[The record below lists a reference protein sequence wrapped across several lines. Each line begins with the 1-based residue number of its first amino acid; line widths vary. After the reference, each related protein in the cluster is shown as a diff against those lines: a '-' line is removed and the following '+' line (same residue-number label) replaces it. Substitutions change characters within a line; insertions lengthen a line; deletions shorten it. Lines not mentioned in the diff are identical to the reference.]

1 LEKNAMPKV
10 HVNDI
15 DLYYESAGQGQP
27 VLLIHGLGSST
38 RDWEYQMPAFST
50 LYQVVA
56 LDVRGHGQSDKP
68 PGPYS
73 IPLFATDT
81 AELIRSLEL
90 GPSHIVGISMGG
102 MIAFQLAVDTPDLVR
117 SLVIVN
123 SGPEIIPRSLRD
135 RLNVLQRILLV
146 RIFGMRKIGEFLGS
160 RLFPKPEQE
169 PLLQMFIERWA
180 ENDQRAYLESTRGI
194 VGWSIS
200 DQLQTIVCPTL
211 VVASDEDYT
220 PISAKKSYVER
231 LPRGELVVIE
241 DARHAVTAERPED
254 FNKVVLDFLAKQT

>member
-1 LEKNAMPKV
+1 MPKI

-15 DLYYESAGQGQP
+15 DLYYESAGQGKP

-38 RDWEYQMPAFST
+38 RDWELQSTAFST
-50 LYQVVA
+50 LYRVVA
-56 LDVRGHGQSDKP
+56 FDVRGHGQSDKP

-73 IPLFATDT
+73 IPLFTADT
-81 AELIRSLEL
+81 IELIRSLEI
-90 GPSHIVGISMGG
+90 GPSHVVGISMGG

-135 RLNVLQRILLV
+135 RINVLQRILLV

-169 PLLQMFIERWA
+169 TLRHMFIERWA

-220 PISAKKSYVER
+220 PISAKKAYVER

-254 FNKVVLDFLAKQT
+254 LNKVVLDFLARQT

>member
-1 LEKNAMPKV
+1 MPKI

-15 DLYYESAGQGQP
+15 DLYYETAGQGQP

-38 RDWEYQMPAFST
+38 RDWEYQTPAFST
-50 LYQVVA
+50 RYRVVA

-73 IPLFATDT
+73 IPLFTADT
-81 AELIRSLEL
+81 AELIRSLEI
-90 GPSHIVGISMGG
+90 GSSHVVGISMGG
-102 MIAFQLAVDTPDLVR
+102 MIAFQLAIDKPDLVQ

-123 SGPEIIPRSLRD
+123 SGPELIVRSLRD
-135 RLNVLQRILLV
+135 RFNVLQRSLLV

-169 PLLQMFIERWA
+169 PLRHMFIERWA
-180 ENDQRAYLESTRGI
+180 ENDRRAYLEAFQGLL
-194 VGWSIS
+194 GWSVL
-200 DQLQTIVCPTL
+200 DHLHTIMCPTL

-220 PISAKKSYVER
+220 SVSTKEAFLEK
-231 LPRGELVVIE
+231 LPRAELVVIE

-254 FNKVVLDFLAKQT
+254 FNKVVLDFLANQT

>member
-1 LEKNAMPKV
+1 MLKA

-15 DLYYESAGQGQP
+15 DLYYESTGQGQP

-38 RDWEYQMPAFST
+38 RDWELQTPAFST

-73 IPLFATDT
+73 IPLFTADT
-81 AELIRSLEL
+81 TELMRSLDL

-102 MIAFQLAVDTPDLVR
+102 MIAFQLAIDTPDLVK

-123 SGPEIIPRSLRD
+123 SGPELIIRNLQD
-135 RLNVLQRILLV
+135 RLNVLQRSLLV
-146 RIFGMRKIGEFLGS
+146 RIFGMRKIGEFLSS

-169 PLLQMFIERWA
+169 PLRQMFIERWA
-180 ENDQRAYLESTRGI
+180 ENDRRAYMDSMRGAL
-194 VGWSIS
+194 GWSVS
-200 DQLQTIVCPTL
+200 DSLHTIMCPTL

-220 PISAKKSYVER
+220 PISAKKAYVEK

>member
-1 LEKNAMPKV
+1 MPKV
-10 HVNDI
+10 CVNDI
-15 DLYYESAGQGQP
+15 DLYYEITGQGQP

-38 RDWEYQMPAFST
+38 RDWEYQTTAFST

-73 IPLFATDT
+73 IPLFTTDT
-81 AELIRSLEL
+81 AELMRSLEL

-102 MIAFQLAVDTPDLVR
+102 WIAFQLAIDTPDMVQ

-123 SGPEIIPRSLRD
+123 SGPELIVRSLRD
-135 RLNVLQRILLV
+135 RLNVLQRSLLV
-146 RIFGMRKIGEFLGS
+146 RIFGMRKIGEFLSS

-169 PLLQMFIERWA
+169 PLREMFIERWA
-180 ENDQRAYLESTRGI
+180 ENDRRAYTESFRGAL
-194 VGWSIS
+194 GWSIS
-200 DQLQTIVCPTL
+200 DLLHTIMCPTL

-220 PISAKKSYVER
+220 PVSTKEAYVER

-254 FNKVVLDFLAKQT
+254 FNKVVLDFLAKQI

>member
-1 LEKNAMPKV
+1 MPKV
-10 HVNDI
+10 RVNDI
-15 DLYYESAGQGQP
+15 DLYYEISGQGQP

-38 RDWEYQMPAFST
+38 RDWEYQTTAFSA
-50 LYQVVA
+50 LYRVAA

-73 IPLFATDT
+73 IPLFTSDT
-81 AELIRSLEL
+81 AELIRSLDL
-90 GPSHIVGISMGG
+90 GSAHIVGISMGG
-102 MIAFQLAVDTPDLVR
+102 MIAFQLAIDTPDLVQ

-123 SGPEIIPRSLRD
+123 SGPELIVRSLRD
-135 RLNVLQRILLV
+135 RLNVLQRSLLV
-146 RIFGMRKIGEFLGS
+146 RIFGMRKIGEFLSS

-169 PLLQMFIERWA
+169 PLREMFIERWA
-180 ENDQRAYLESTRGI
+180 ENDRRAYSESFRGI
-194 VGWSIS
+194 IGWSIS
-200 DQLQTIVCPTL
+200 DLLNTIMCPTL

-220 PISAKKSYVER
+220 PVSLKEAYVER